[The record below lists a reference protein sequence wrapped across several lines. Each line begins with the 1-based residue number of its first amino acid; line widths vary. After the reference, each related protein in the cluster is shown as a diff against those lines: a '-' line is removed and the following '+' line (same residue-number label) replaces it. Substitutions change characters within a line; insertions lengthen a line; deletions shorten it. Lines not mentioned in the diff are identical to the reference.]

1 LSHQISPKKM
11 EKYFK
16 SIVLVFGTFLILGW
30 SVASPMQSSKYFEL
44 MKNIEI
50 FTNLYKEL
58 NTYYVDELDPGKMMR
73 IGLDAMVSALD
84 PYTNYISET
93 DIESYRLA
101 NEGKANG
108 IGANSRKIGAFITL
122 VEIYK
127 DLSADEAGLKVGDI
141 ILAIDGQEVSGKNQ
155 DEVDNILRGYPGT
168 KVNLT
173 IQRPGTV
180 QPFEVTVTR
189 TEIESPNVPFS
200 GLLKNDIGY
209 INLTTFTQRAGA
221 NVGNALKN
229 LQAENPG
236 LKGVVLDL
244 RDNGGG
250 LLNEAINV
258 CNIFIPNNQL
268 VVTTKGKV
276 KEWDRTFNT
285 RNEPIDRSI
294 PLAVIINKYS
304 ASASEIVSG
313 VIQDYDRGV
322 IIGQSSYGKGLVQN
336 TRDIGYNAKVKLTT
350 AKYYVPSGR
359 CIQSVAYE
367 NGEPVKLPDSLRAS
381 FKTAN
386 GRTVLDGGGVDP
398 DIEITHP
405 SDLPLVKYLIDQH
418 LIFEYVNTFTA
429 KNPSIPNV
437 GDFSFLNYDDFLSF
451 LDGKNFQYQS
461 IAKKLL
467 EELANATA
475 EEGIQSANELESLQ
489 NKLKEQQQKELQN
502 LQTYIVPIIEKE
514 IASRYYYQDGRIKMG
529 LKNDAEISKAIEI
542 LSNPELYQT
551 LLTSID

>member
-1 LSHQISPKKM
+1 MFPQISSTKM
-11 EKYFK
+11 EKYLKPF
-16 SIVLVFGTFLILGW
+16 VLVAILLVGW
-30 SVASPMQSSKYFEL
+30 SATPPLQSSKYFEL

-58 NTYYVDELDPGKMMR
+58 NTYYVDELDPSKMMR

-101 NEGKANG
+101 NEGRANG
-108 IGANSRKIGAFITL
+108 IGANSRKIGDYITL

-141 ILAIDGQEVSGKNQ
+141 ILAIDGQEVSGKNK

-173 IQRPGTV
+173 IQRPGNA
-180 QPFEVTVTR
+180 QPFEVAVTR
-189 TEIESPNVPFS
+189 TEIETPNVPFS
-200 GLLKNDIGY
+200 GILKNDIGY

-221 NVGNALKN
+221 NIGNALKN
-229 LQAENPG
+229 LQAENPN

-285 RNEPIDRSI
+285 RNEPIDQSI

-322 IIGQSSYGKGLVQN
+322 LIGQSSYGKGLVQN

-381 FKTAN
+381 FKTSN

-398 DIEITHP
+398 DIDITHP
-405 SDLPLVKYLIDQH
+405 SDLPLVKYLIDRH
-418 LIFEYVNTFTA
+418 LIFEYVNAFTSNHA
-429 KNPSIPNV
+429 SIPTV
-437 GDFSFLNYDDFLSF
+437 EEFSFDDYNDFINFLEN
-451 LDGKNFQYQS
+451 KNFKFQS
-461 IAKKLL
+461 ASKKLL
-467 EELANATA
+467 EELSNATA
-475 EEGIQSANELESLQ
+475 EEGIQSASEIQSLES
-489 NKLKEQQQKELQN
+489 KLLMNQQKELQK
-502 LQTYIVPIIEKE
+502 LQPYIVPLIEKE
-514 IASRYYYQDGRIKMG
+514 IASRYYYQDGRIRMG
-529 LKNDAEISKAIEI
+529 LKNDGEISKAIEI
-542 LSNPELYQT
+542 LSSPELYQSY
-551 LLTSID
+551 LRRAD

>member
-1 LSHQISPKKM
+1 MFPQISSCKMKK
-11 EKYFK
+11 YIK
-16 SIVLVFGTFLILGW
+16 SLLLILLVILGW
-30 SVASPMQSSKYFEL
+30 SAAPPLQSSKYFEL

-58 NTYYVDELDPGKMMR
+58 NTYYVDELDPSKMMR

-108 IGANSRKIGAFITL
+108 IGANNRKIGEYITL

-127 DLSADEAGLKVGDI
+127 DLSADKAGLKAGDI
-141 ILAIDGQEVSGKNQ
+141 ILAIDGQEVKGKSK

-168 KVNLT
+168 NVLLK
-173 IQRPGTV
+173 IQRPGSI
-180 QPFEVTVTR
+180 QPIEVTVSR
-189 TEIESPNVPFS
+189 TEIETPNVPFS
-200 GLLKNDIGY
+200 GILKNDIGY

-229 LQAENPG
+229 LKAEHPE
-236 LKGVVLDL
+236 LKGVILDL
-244 RDNGGG
+244 RDNRGG

-276 KEWDRTFNT
+276 KDWDRTFNT
-285 RNEPIDRSI
+285 RNEPIDPSI

-381 FKTAN
+381 FKTKN
-386 GRTVLDGGGVDP
+386 GRIVLDGGGVDP
-398 DIEITHP
+398 DIEIIHP
-405 SDLPLVKYLIDQH
+405 NDLPLVKHLMDRH
-418 LIFEYVNTFTA
+418 LIFEYVNNFTS
-429 KNPSIPNV
+429 KNPSIPDVNDFNFQEYSDFV
-437 GDFSFLNYDDFLSF
+437 GFLEK
-451 LDGKNFQYQS
+451 KNFQYQS
-461 IAKKLL
+461 TAKKLL
-467 EELANATA
+467 TELSIATN
-475 EEGIQSANELESLQ
+475 EQGIQSTTELKSLES
-489 NKLKEQQQKELQN
+489 KLLNQQQEELQKF
-502 LQTYIVPIIEKE
+502 QSYIVSIIEKE
-514 IASRYYYQDGRIKMG
+514 IASRYYYQDGRIRMG
-529 LKNDAEISKAIEI
+529 LKNDREISEAIEI
-542 LSNPELYQT
+542 LSKPDLYQSF
-551 LLTSID
+551 LSASN

>member
-1 LSHQISPKKM
+1 M
-11 EKYFK
+11 EKYLK
-16 SIVLVFGTFLILGW
+16 PLVLVAILMLGW
-30 SVASPMQSSKYFEL
+30 SASPPLQSSKYFEL

-58 NTYYVDELDPGKMMR
+58 NTYYVDELDPSKMMR

-108 IGANSRKIGAFITL
+108 IGANNRKIGEYITL

-127 DLSADEAGLKVGDI
+127 DLSADKAGLKVGDI
-141 ILAIDGQEVSGKNQ
+141 ILAIDGQEVRGKNKDQ
-155 DEVDNILRGYPGT
+155 VDNILRGYPGT
-168 KVNLT
+168 KVNLK
-173 IQRPGTV
+173 IQRPGSG
-180 QPFEVTVTR
+180 QPFEVAVTR

-200 GLLKNDIGY
+200 GMLKNDIGY

-229 LQAENPG
+229 LQAENPN

-276 KEWDRTFNT
+276 KDWDRTFNT
-285 RNEPIDRSI
+285 RNEPIDQSI

-322 IIGQSSYGKGLVQN
+322 LIGQSSYGKGLVQN

-359 CIQSVAYE
+359 CIQSVAYN
-367 NGEPVKLPDSLRAS
+367 NGEPVKLPDSLRAP
-381 FKTAN
+381 FKTTN
-386 GRTVLDGGGVDP
+386 GRLVLDGGGVDP

-405 SDLPLVKYLIDQH
+405 SDLPLIKYLIEGH
-418 LIFEYVNTFTA
+418 LIFEYVNSFTS
-429 KNPSIPNV
+429 KNPTLPSV
-437 GDFSFLNYDDFLSF
+437 DDFSFQDYNDFLSF
-451 LDGKNFQYQS
+451 LDKKNFKYQS
-461 IAKKLL
+461 TSKKLL
-467 EELANATA
+467 EQLSNATT
-475 EEGIQSANELESLQ
+475 EEGIQGTEELQSLE
-489 NKLKEQQQKELQN
+489 NKLLLHQKDELQK
-502 LQTYIVPIIEKE
+502 LQPYIVPIIEKE
-514 IASRYYYQDGRIKMG
+514 IASRYYYQDGRIRMG
-529 LKNDAEISKAIEI
+529 LKNDGEISKAIEV
-542 LSNPELYQT
+542 LSNPELYQSYLNT
-551 LLTSID
+551 LD

>member
-1 LSHQISPKKM
+1 M
-11 EKYFK
+11 EKYLK
-16 SIVLVFGTFLILGW
+16 PLVLVAILMLGW
-30 SVASPMQSSKYFEL
+30 SASPPLQSSKYFEL

-58 NTYYVDELDPGKMMR
+58 NTYYVDELDPSKMMR

-108 IGANSRKIGAFITL
+108 IGANNRKIGEYITL

-127 DLSADEAGLKVGDI
+127 DLSADKAGLKVGDI
-141 ILAIDGQEVSGKNQ
+141 ILAIDGQEVRGKNKDQ
-155 DEVDNILRGYPGT
+155 VDNILRGYPGT
-168 KVNLT
+168 KVNLK
-173 IQRPGTV
+173 IQRPGSG
-180 QPFEVTVTR
+180 QPFEVAVTR

-200 GLLKNDIGY
+200 GMLKNDIGY

-229 LQAENPG
+229 LQAENPN

-244 RDNGGG
+244 RDNRGG

-276 KEWDRTFNT
+276 KDWDRTFNT
-285 RNEPIDRSI
+285 RNEPIDQSI

-322 IIGQSSYGKGLVQN
+322 LIGQSSYGKGLVQN

-359 CIQSVAYE
+359 CIQSVAYN
-367 NGEPVKLPDSLRAS
+367 NGEPVKLPDSLRAP
-381 FKTAN
+381 FKTSN
-386 GRTVLDGGGVDP
+386 GRLVLDGGGVDP

-405 SDLPLVKYLIDQH
+405 SDLPLIKYLIEGH
-418 LIFEYVNTFTA
+418 LIFEYVNSFTS
-429 KNPSIPNV
+429 KNPTLPSV
-437 GDFSFLNYDDFLSF
+437 DDFSFQDYNDFLSF
-451 LDGKNFQYQS
+451 LDKKNFKYQS
-461 IAKKLL
+461 TSKKLL
-467 EELANATA
+467 EQLSNATT
-475 EEGIQSANELESLQ
+475 EEGIQGTEELQSLE
-489 NKLKEQQQKELQN
+489 NKLLLHQKDELQK
-502 LQTYIVPIIEKE
+502 LQPYIVPIIEKE
-514 IASRYYYQDGRIKMG
+514 IASRYYYQDGRIRMG
-529 LKNDAEISKAIEI
+529 LKNDGEISKAIEV
-542 LSNPELYQT
+542 LSNPELYQSYLNT
-551 LLTSID
+551 LD

>member
-1 LSHQISPKKM
+1 M
-11 EKYFK
+11 EKYLK
-16 SIVLVFGTFLILGW
+16 PLVLVAILMLGW
-30 SVASPMQSSKYFEL
+30 SASPPLQSSKYFEL

-58 NTYYVDELDPGKMMR
+58 NTYYVDELDPSKMMR

-108 IGANSRKIGAFITL
+108 IGANNRKIGEYITL

-127 DLSADEAGLKVGDI
+127 DLSADKAGLKVGDI
-141 ILAIDGQEVSGKNQ
+141 ILAIDGQEVRGKNKDQ
-155 DEVDNILRGYPGT
+155 VDNILRGYPGT
-168 KVNLT
+168 KVNLK
-173 IQRPGTV
+173 IQRPGSG
-180 QPFEVTVTR
+180 QPFEVAVTR

-200 GLLKNDIGY
+200 GMLKNDIGY

-229 LQAENPG
+229 LQAENPN

-276 KEWDRTFNT
+276 KDWDRTFNT
-285 RNEPIDRSI
+285 RNEPIDQSI

-322 IIGQSSYGKGLVQN
+322 LIGQSSYGKGLVQN

-359 CIQSVAYE
+359 CIQSVAYN
-367 NGEPVKLPDSLRAS
+367 NGEPVKLPDSLRAP
-381 FKTAN
+381 FKTSN
-386 GRTVLDGGGVDP
+386 GRLVLDGGGVDP

-405 SDLPLVKYLIDQH
+405 SDLPLIKYLIEGH
-418 LIFEYVNTFTA
+418 LIFEYVNSFTS
-429 KNPSIPNV
+429 KNPTLPSV
-437 GDFSFLNYDDFLSF
+437 DDFSFQDYNDFLSF
-451 LDGKNFQYQS
+451 LDKKNFKYQS
-461 IAKKLL
+461 TSKKLL
-467 EELANATA
+467 EQLSNATT
-475 EEGIQSANELESLQ
+475 EEGIQGTEELQSLE
-489 NKLKEQQQKELQN
+489 NKLLQHQKDELQK
-502 LQTYIVPIIEKE
+502 LQPYIVPIIEKE
-514 IASRYYYQDGRIKMG
+514 IASRYYYQDGRIRMG
-529 LKNDAEISKAIEI
+529 LKNDGEISKAIEV
-542 LSNPELYQT
+542 LSNPELYQSYLNT
-551 LLTSID
+551 LD

>member
-1 LSHQISPKKM
+1 MK
-11 EKYFK
+11 KYFK
-16 SIVLVFGTFLILGW
+16 SLILVALLILGW
-30 SVASPMQSSKYFEL
+30 SAAPPLQSSKYFEL

-58 NTYYVDELDPGKMMR
+58 NTYYVDELDPSKMMR

-93 DIESYRLA
+93 DIESYRLS
-101 NEGKANG
+101 NEGQANG
-108 IGANSRKIGAFITL
+108 IGANNRKIGEYITL

-127 DLSADEAGLKVGDI
+127 DLSADKAGLKVGDI
-141 ILAIDGQEVSGKNQ
+141 ILAIDGQEVSGKNK
-155 DEVDNILRGYPGT
+155 DEVDNILKGYPGT
-168 KVNLT
+168 TVNLK
-173 IQRPGTV
+173 IQRPGNP
-180 QPFEVTVTR
+180 QPLEVEVTR

-200 GLLKNDIGY
+200 GILKNDIGY

-229 LQAENPG
+229 LQAEYPA

-285 RNEPIDRSI
+285 RNEPIDQSI
-294 PLAVIINKYS
+294 PLVVIINKYA

-367 NGEPVKLPDSLRAS
+367 NGEPLKLPDSLRAS
-381 FKTAN
+381 FKTTN
-386 GRTVLDGGGVDP
+386 GRIVLDGGGVDP

-405 SDLPLVKYLIDQH
+405 SDLPLIKYLIDHH
-418 LIFEYVNTFTA
+418 LIFEYVNTFSS
-429 KNPSIPNV
+429 KNPSIPNIN
-437 GDFSFLNYDDFLSF
+437 DFNFQDYSDFISFLEK
-451 LDGKNFQYQS
+451 KNFQYQS
-461 IAKKLL
+461 TAKKLL
-467 EELANATA
+467 EELSTATA
-475 EEGIQSANELESLQ
+475 EEGIQSDSELQSLE
-489 NKLKEQQQKELQN
+489 NKLHINQQEEL
-502 LQTYIVPIIEKE
+502 LKLRPYIIPIIEKE
-514 IASRYYYQDGRIKMG
+514 IASRYYYQEGKIKMG
-529 LKNDAEISKAIEI
+529 LKNDREITKAIEI
-542 LSNPELYQT
+542 LSNTELYESVLKAT
-551 LLTSID
+551 N

>member
-1 LSHQISPKKM
+1 M
-11 EKYFK
+11 EKYLK
-16 SIVLVFGTFLILGW
+16 PLVLVAILMLGW
-30 SVASPMQSSKYFEL
+30 SASPPLQSSKYFEL

-58 NTYYVDELDPGKMMR
+58 NTYYVDELDPSKMMR

-108 IGANSRKIGAFITL
+108 IGANNRKIGEYITL

-127 DLSADEAGLKVGDI
+127 DLSADKAGLKVGDI
-141 ILAIDGQEVSGKNQ
+141 ILAIDGQEVRGKNKDQ
-155 DEVDNILRGYPGT
+155 VDNILRGYPGT
-168 KVNLT
+168 KVNLK
-173 IQRPGTV
+173 IQRPGSG
-180 QPFEVTVTR
+180 QPFEVAVTR

-200 GLLKNDIGY
+200 GMLKNDIGY

-229 LQAENPG
+229 LQAENPN

-244 RDNGGG
+244 RDNRGG

-276 KEWDRTFNT
+276 KDWDRTFNT
-285 RNEPIDRSI
+285 RNEPIDQSI

-322 IIGQSSYGKGLVQN
+322 LIGQSSYGKGLVQN

-359 CIQSVAYE
+359 CIQSVAYN
-367 NGEPVKLPDSLRAS
+367 NGEPVKLPDSLRAP
-381 FKTAN
+381 FKTTN
-386 GRTVLDGGGVDP
+386 GRLVLDGGGVDP

-405 SDLPLVKYLIDQH
+405 SDLPLIKYLIEGH
-418 LIFEYVNTFTA
+418 LIFEYVNSFTS
-429 KNPSIPNV
+429 KNPTLPSV
-437 GDFSFLNYDDFLSF
+437 DDFSFQDYNDFLSF
-451 LDGKNFQYQS
+451 LDKKNFKYQS
-461 IAKKLL
+461 TSKKLL
-467 EELANATA
+467 EQLSNATT
-475 EEGIQSANELESLQ
+475 EEGIQGTEELQSLE
-489 NKLKEQQQKELQN
+489 NKLLLHQKDELQK
-502 LQTYIVPIIEKE
+502 LQPYIVPIIEKE
-514 IASRYYYQDGRIKMG
+514 IASRYYYQDGRIRMG
-529 LKNDAEISKAIEI
+529 LKNDGEISKAIEV
-542 LSNPELYQT
+542 LSNPELYQSYLNT
-551 LLTSID
+551 LD

>member
-1 LSHQISPKKM
+1 MFPQISSTKM
-11 EKYFK
+11 EKYLKPF
-16 SIVLVFGTFLILGW
+16 VLVVILILGW
-30 SVASPMQSSKYFEL
+30 SATPPLQSSKYFEL

-58 NTYYVDELDPGKMMR
+58 NTYYVDELDPSKMMR

-101 NEGKANG
+101 NEGRANG
-108 IGANSRKIGAFITL
+108 IGANSRKIGDYITL

-141 ILAIDGQEVSGKNQ
+141 ILAIDGQEVSGKNK

-173 IQRPGTV
+173 IQRPGNA
-180 QPFEVTVTR
+180 QPFEVAVTR
-189 TEIESPNVPFS
+189 TEIETPNVPFS
-200 GLLKNDIGY
+200 GILKNDIGY

-221 NVGNALKN
+221 NIGNALKN
-229 LQAENPG
+229 LQAENPN
-236 LKGVVLDL
+236 LKGVILDL

-285 RNEPIDRSI
+285 RNEPIDQSI

-322 IIGQSSYGKGLVQN
+322 LIGQSSYGKGLVQN

-381 FKTAN
+381 FKTTN

-398 DIEITHP
+398 DIDITHP
-405 SDLPLVKYLIDQH
+405 SDLPLVKYLIDRH
-418 LIFEYVNTFTA
+418 LIFEYVNAFTSNHA
-429 KNPSIPNV
+429 SIPTV
-437 GDFSFLNYDDFLSF
+437 EEFSFDDYNDFINFLEN
-451 LDGKNFQYQS
+451 KNFKFQS
-461 IAKKLL
+461 ASKKLL
-467 EELANATA
+467 EELSNATA
-475 EEGIQSANELESLQ
+475 EEGIQSASEIQSLES
-489 NKLKEQQQKELQN
+489 KLLMNQQKELQK
-502 LQTYIVPIIEKE
+502 LQPYIVPLIEKE
-514 IASRYYYQDGRIKMG
+514 IASRYYYQDGRIRMG
-529 LKNDAEISKAIEI
+529 LKNDGEISKAIEI
-542 LSNPELYQT
+542 LSSPELYQSY
-551 LLTSID
+551 LRRAD

>member
-1 LSHQISPKKM
+1 MK
-11 EKYFK
+11 KYFK
-16 SIVLVFGTFLILGW
+16 SLILVALLILGW
-30 SVASPMQSSKYFEL
+30 SAAPPLQSSKYFEL

-58 NTYYVDELDPGKMMR
+58 NTYYVDELDPSKMMR

-93 DIESYRLA
+93 DIESYRLS
-101 NEGKANG
+101 NEGQANG
-108 IGANSRKIGAFITL
+108 IGANNRKIGEYITL

-127 DLSADEAGLKVGDI
+127 DLSADKAGLKVGDI
-141 ILAIDGQEVSGKNQ
+141 ILAIDGQEVSGKNK
-155 DEVDNILRGYPGT
+155 DEVDNILKGYPGT
-168 KVNLT
+168 TVNLK
-173 IQRPGTV
+173 IQRPGNP
-180 QPFEVTVTR
+180 QPLEVEVTR

-200 GLLKNDIGY
+200 GILKNDIGY

-229 LQAENPG
+229 LQAEYPA

-285 RNEPIDRSI
+285 RNEPIDQSI
-294 PLAVIINKYS
+294 PLVVIINKYA

-381 FKTAN
+381 FKTTN
-386 GRTVLDGGGVDP
+386 GRIVLDGGGVDP

-405 SDLPLVKYLIDQH
+405 SDLPLIKYLIDHH
-418 LIFEYVNTFTA
+418 LIFEYVNTFSS
-429 KNPSIPNV
+429 KNPSIPNIN
-437 GDFSFLNYDDFLSF
+437 DFNFQDYSDFISFLEK
-451 LDGKNFQYQS
+451 KNFQYQS
-461 IAKKLL
+461 TAKKLL
-467 EELANATA
+467 EELSTATA
-475 EEGIQSANELESLQ
+475 EEGIQSDSELQSLE
-489 NKLKEQQQKELQN
+489 NKLHINQQEEL
-502 LQTYIVPIIEKE
+502 LKLRPYIIPIIEKE
-514 IASRYYYQDGRIKMG
+514 IASRYYYQEGKIKMG
-529 LKNDAEISKAIEI
+529 LKNDREITKAIEI
-542 LSNPELYQT
+542 LSNTELYESVLKAT
-551 LLTSID
+551 N

>member
-1 LSHQISPKKM
+1 MKK
-11 EKYFK
+11 YIK
-16 SIVLVFGTFLILGW
+16 SLILIPLLFLGW
-30 SVASPMQSSKYFEL
+30 SAAPPFQSSKYFEL

-58 NTYYVDELDPGKMMR
+58 NTYYVDELDPSKMMR

-108 IGANSRKIGAFITL
+108 IGANNRKIGEYITL

-127 DLSADEAGLKVGDI
+127 DLSADKAGLKVGDI
-141 ILAIDGQEVSGKNQ
+141 ILAIDGQDVNGKSK
-155 DEVDNILRGYPGT
+155 DEIDNILRGYPGT
-168 KVNLT
+168 NVLLK
-173 IQRPGTV
+173 IQRPGSIK
-180 QPFEVTVTR
+180 PIEVTVSR
-189 TEIESPNVPFS
+189 TEIETPNVPFS
-200 GLLKNDIGY
+200 GILKNDVGY

-221 NVGNALKN
+221 NVGDALKN
-229 LQAENPG
+229 LQAEHPE
-236 LKGVVLDL
+236 LKGVILDL

-285 RNEPIDRSI
+285 RNEPIDPSI
-294 PLAVIINKYS
+294 PLAVIVNKYS

-381 FKTAN
+381 FNTTN
-386 GRTVLDGGGVDP
+386 GRIVLDGGGVDP

-405 SDLPLVKYLIDQH
+405 NDLPLVKHLIDSH
-418 LIFEYVNTFTA
+418 LIFEYVNNFTS
-429 KNPSIPNV
+429 KNPSIPHVNDFYFDDY
-437 GDFSFLNYDDFLSF
+437 GDFIDFLEK
-451 LDGKNFQYQS
+451 KNFQYQS
-461 IAKKLL
+461 AAKKLL
-467 EELANATA
+467 AELSVATT
-475 EEGIQSANELESLQ
+475 EEGIQSTTELQSLES
-489 NKLKEQQQKELQN
+489 KLLKQQQEELQK
-502 LQTYIVPIIEKE
+502 LQSYIVPIIEKE

-529 LKNDAEISKAIEI
+529 LKNDEEISKAVEI
-542 LSNPELYQT
+542 LSNPALYQRF
-551 LLTSID
+551 LSPRH

>member
-1 LSHQISPKKM
+1 M
-11 EKYFK
+11 
-16 SIVLVFGTFLILGW
+16 LGW
-30 SVASPMQSSKYFEL
+30 SASPPLQSSKYFEL

-58 NTYYVDELDPGKMMR
+58 NTYYVDELDPSKMMR

-108 IGANSRKIGAFITL
+108 IGANNRKIGEYITL

-127 DLSADEAGLKVGDI
+127 DLSADKAGLKVGDI
-141 ILAIDGQEVSGKNQ
+141 ILAIDGQEVRGKNKDQ
-155 DEVDNILRGYPGT
+155 VDNILRGYPGT
-168 KVNLT
+168 KVNLK
-173 IQRPGTV
+173 IQRPGSG
-180 QPFEVTVTR
+180 QPFEVAVTR

-200 GLLKNDIGY
+200 GMLKNDIGY

-229 LQAENPG
+229 LQAENPN

-244 RDNGGG
+244 RDNRGG

-276 KEWDRTFNT
+276 KDWDRTFNT
-285 RNEPIDRSI
+285 RNEPIDQSI

-322 IIGQSSYGKGLVQN
+322 LIGQSSYGKGLVQN

-359 CIQSVAYE
+359 CIQSVAYN
-367 NGEPVKLPDSLRAS
+367 NGEPVKLPDSLRAP
-381 FKTAN
+381 FKTSN
-386 GRTVLDGGGVDP
+386 GRLVLDGGGVDP

-405 SDLPLVKYLIDQH
+405 SDLPLIKYLIEGH
-418 LIFEYVNTFTA
+418 LIFEYVNSFTS
-429 KNPSIPNV
+429 KNPTLPSV
-437 GDFSFLNYDDFLSF
+437 DDFSFQDYNDFLSF
-451 LDGKNFQYQS
+451 LDKKNFKYQS
-461 IAKKLL
+461 TSKKLL
-467 EELANATA
+467 EQLSNATT
-475 EEGIQSANELESLQ
+475 EEGIQGTEELQSLE
-489 NKLKEQQQKELQN
+489 NKLLLHQKDELQK
-502 LQTYIVPIIEKE
+502 LQPYIVPIIEKE
-514 IASRYYYQDGRIKMG
+514 IASRYYYQDGRIRMG
-529 LKNDAEISKAIEI
+529 LKNDGEISKAIEV
-542 LSNPELYQT
+542 LSNPELYQSYLNT
-551 LLTSID
+551 LD

>member
-1 LSHQISPKKM
+1 M
-11 EKYFK
+11 EKYLK
-16 SIVLVFGTFLILGW
+16 PLVLVAILMLGW
-30 SVASPMQSSKYFEL
+30 SASPPLQSSKYFEL

-58 NTYYVDELDPGKMMR
+58 NTYYVDELDPSKMMR

-108 IGANSRKIGAFITL
+108 IGANNRKIGEYITL

-127 DLSADEAGLKVGDI
+127 DLSADKAGLKVGDI
-141 ILAIDGQEVSGKNQ
+141 ILAIDGQEVRGKNKDQ
-155 DEVDNILRGYPGT
+155 VDNILRGYPGT
-168 KVNLT
+168 KVNLK
-173 IQRPGTV
+173 IQRPGSG
-180 QPFEVTVTR
+180 QPFEVAVTR

-200 GLLKNDIGY
+200 GMLKNDIGY

-229 LQAENPG
+229 LQAENPN

-276 KEWDRTFNT
+276 KDWDRTFNT
-285 RNEPIDRSI
+285 RNEPIDQSI

-322 IIGQSSYGKGLVQN
+322 LIGQSSYGKGLVQN

-359 CIQSVAYE
+359 CIQSVAYN
-367 NGEPVKLPDSLRAS
+367 NGEPVKLPDSLRAP
-381 FKTAN
+381 FKTSN
-386 GRTVLDGGGVDP
+386 GRLVLDGGGVDP

-405 SDLPLVKYLIDQH
+405 SDLPLIKYLIEGH
-418 LIFEYVNTFTA
+418 LIFEYVNSFTS
-429 KNPSIPNV
+429 KNPTLPSV
-437 GDFSFLNYDDFLSF
+437 DDFSFQDYNDFLSF
-451 LDGKNFQYQS
+451 LDKKNFKYQS
-461 IAKKLL
+461 TSKKLL
-467 EELANATA
+467 EQLSNATT
-475 EEGIQSANELESLQ
+475 EEGIQGTEELQSLE
-489 NKLKEQQQKELQN
+489 NKLLLHQKDELQK
-502 LQTYIVPIIEKE
+502 LQPYIVPIIEKE
-514 IASRYYYQDGRIKMG
+514 IASRYYYQDGRIRMG
-529 LKNDAEISKAIEI
+529 LKNDGEISKAIEV
-542 LSNPELYQT
+542 LSNPELYQSYLNT
-551 LLTSID
+551 LD